1 MFCSYVIVTLLLDVD
16 VTETLRE
23 QEEKWPDLGLQN
35 LQESPRHNWGNIEL
49 LIAWVTEIKDK
60 VEYCLWF

>member
-35 LQESPRHNWGNIEL
+35 LQESPRHN
-49 LIAWVTEIKDK
+49 
-60 VEYCLWF
+60 